1 MVLRLKTRE
10 SRSLPGLL
18 KAIHAKGVIQ
28 SSQTRK
34 PTARA
39 ETKGR
44 PQSGLPSFWGKGRQR
59 QTCRRTQTVR
69 ILGDAGWSSPFGR
82 QSIHW
87 IDCIFGLTSSG
98 SPDIA
103 PGPKV
108 RILGNAGWSS
118 PVARQAHNLKAA
130 GSNPAPATKTSKHRH
145 VIAGAKNSS
154 SLAMVARRPADHN
167 LKAAGSNPAAETNTF
182 PVFPPCDRPASLVEL
197 LRTPICP
204 DAKPCGRQSVRPID
218 GRPQPV
224 GPDPPLAEPG
234 YPATAGP

>member
-18 KAIHAKGVIQ
+18 KAIHAKSVIQ

-69 ILGDAGWSSPFGR
+69 ILGDAGWSSP
-82 QSIHW
+82 
-87 IDCIFGLTSSG
+87 
-98 SPDIA
+98 
-103 PGPKV
+103 
-108 RILGNAGWSS
+108 
-118 PVARQAHNLKAA
+118 VARQAHNLKAA
-130 GSNPAPATKTSKHRH
+130 GSNPAPA
-145 VIAGAKNSS
+145 
-154 SLAMVARRPADHN
+154 
-167 LKAAGSNPAAETNTF
+167 TNTF

-197 LRTPICP
+197 LRTPIPLAYQTVWPPIRAADRRPAGLSPIP
-204 DAKPCGRQSVRPID
+204 DI
-218 GRPQPV
+218 
-224 GPDPPLAEPG
+224 PPLPG
-234 YPATAGP
+234 RDREAARDAATKRKTAPLCRCPLRRDRTIPLNRNRCSAPTLAGAA